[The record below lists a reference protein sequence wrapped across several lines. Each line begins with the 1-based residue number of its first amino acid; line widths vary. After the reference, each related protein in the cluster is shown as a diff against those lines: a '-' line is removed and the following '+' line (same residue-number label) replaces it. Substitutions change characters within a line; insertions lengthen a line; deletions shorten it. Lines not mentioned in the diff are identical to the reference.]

1 MSSTRRMAL
10 WRMAIVASAAAG
22 QLASSLQAR
31 AQQWPTRPV
40 SIVVPFVPGGA
51 TDVLGRI
58 YSERLGAALGQ
69 PVIIENKPGAGG
81 SVGAAYVAKATADGH
96 TLFIAS
102 SPGFTNAAVLS
113 KDAGFDP
120 IKDFV
125 AVTLL
130 ATQAFLFSLNVALA
144 PNPVQE
150 LVAYAKANP
159 GKLNYGTP
167 GIGTPH
173 HLGMELFKS
182 MAGIDIV
189 HVPYR
194 GGAPLVQDVVAGV
207 VPIMFGSWVIAG
219 PHIKSGKI
227 KAIASTSKRAVT
239 QAPEIPSIAAQGYP
253 DFDVET
259 WFGLVAPAGTPAAV
273 RERLSREI
281 QTLQARE
288 DVRQRMLTIGFDPP
302 PGDSIAQ
309 FSERLQRDVARWSKI
324 VQDVGIKP
332 E

>member
-1 MSSTRRMAL
+1 MPTCNALRRAL
-10 WRMAIVASAAAG
+10 RLAGALAVLLAGDVSAK
-22 QLASSLQAR
+22 

-40 SIVVPFVPGGA
+40 SLVVPFVPGGA

-69 PVIIENKPGAGG
+69 PVLIDNKPGAGG
-81 SVGAAYVAKATADGH
+81 SVGAAFVAKAAPDGH
-96 TLFIAS
+96 TFFIAS

-120 IKDFV
+120 VKDFV

-130 ATQAFLFSLNVALA
+130 GTQAFLFNLNVALA
-144 PNPVQE
+144 PNTVQE

-173 HLGMELFKS
+173 HLGFELFKS

-194 GGAPLVQDVVAGV
+194 GGAPLTQDVVAGV

-219 PHIKSGKI
+219 PHIKAGKI
-227 KAIASTSKRAVT
+227 KAIASTSKRPVT
-239 QAPEIPSIAAQGYP
+239 QAPEIKSIASQGYP

-259 WFGLVAPAGTPAAV
+259 WFGLVAPAGTPSAV
-273 RERLSREI
+273 LERMSREI
-281 QTLQARE
+281 KTLQARD

-302 PGDSIAQ
+302 PADDVAQ
-309 FSERLQRDVARWSKI
+309 FAARLKADVAKWSKI
-324 VQDVGIKP
+324 VKDVGIKP